1 MSPEIFANA
10 LHFVS
15 EVDSVKIVGYEDSGQ
30 TGFLM
35 DVAHRGVGKTKK
47 QLLLLLLERET
58 ARRWNP

>member
-30 TGFLM
+30 NGVSDGCSTPW
-35 DVAHRGVGKTKK
+35 RGKDGKT
-47 QLLLLLLERET
+47 T
-58 ARRWNP
+58 AATFT